1 MSVLHIHDLWGG
13 SESKRFNCLAYIIQ
27 SHRGPV
33 LHICSADSCLSASL
47 GAEML
52 KITPCRA
59 LRHQVS
65 LQWPFDLGWEQEQG
79 NHLCLR
85 FLLQGVVCLCNI
97 YKIFYIIVSMLHI
110 LHIAAIKILNNIR
123 QCSQP
128 YKLLKLFS
136 FLLSVGVYKVQR
148 KYTEDFQNLTKIK
161 LKGSCQ
167 K

>member
-1 MSVLHIHDLWGG
+1 MFSICNPEPQGTL
-13 SESKRFNCLAYIIQ
+13 
-27 SHRGPV
+27 

-85 FLLQGVVCLCNI
+85 FLLQGVVCLCNS
-97 YKIFYIIVSMLHI
+97 YKVFYIIVSMLHI
-110 LHIAAIKILNNIR
+110 AAIKIFNNIR
-123 QCSQP
+123 QCSQS

-136 FLLSVGVYKVQR
+136 FQLSVGVYKVQR
-148 KYTEDFQNLTKIK
+148 KYSEDFQNLTKIK

-167 K
+167 KYWTKVKKKINCS